1 MSNRAVVYR
10 TAPQM
15 EHKAA
20 QELERAGYEYDLPTE
35 TIERHTPGRK
45 PTVRSVPL
53 LRQYISAN
61 GKPHDAKYVKKSIGT
76 VDRVEIIRLKTTMDR
91 IQERALVASNPY
103 AIGQSVCLGEVP
115 GVVASTVGEQCVVAV
130 IMLGKQHLRP
140 VHYSR
145 LRPG

>member
-15 EHKAA
+15 EFRAA
-20 QELERAGYEYDLPTE
+20 EELTRAGYSPELPTE

-45 PTVRSVPL
+45 PNVRTVPL
-53 LRQYISAN
+53 MRQYISAN

-76 VDRVEIIRLKTTMDR
+76 VDRVEIIRLKATMDR
-91 IQERALVASNPY
+91 IQEKALLASNPY
-103 AIGQSVCLGEVP
+103 QISQPVWLGEVP
-115 GVVASTVGEQCVVAV
+115 GVVASTVGEQCFVAV
-130 IMLGKQHLRP
+130 TMLGKQHLRP